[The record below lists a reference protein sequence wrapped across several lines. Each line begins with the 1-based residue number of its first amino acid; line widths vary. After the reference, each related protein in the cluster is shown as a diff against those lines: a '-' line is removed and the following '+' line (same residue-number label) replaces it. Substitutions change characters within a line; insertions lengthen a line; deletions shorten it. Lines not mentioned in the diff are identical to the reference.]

1 MLSSLITLSL
11 KFRLLVIVLFLA
23 AMGYGVMAFRSVPVD
38 AFPDVTPVQVNIY
51 TEASGLAAEDIEKLF
66 TVPVESSMAGL
77 PNVEQIRSMSLAGLS
92 YISVNFTDNT
102 NIYLARQWVGE
113 KLQEIGDLLPAG
125 YSPPVLG
132 ANSSGLGQVY
142 WYTLDAGDSGL
153 SNMELRTLQEW
164 TIRMILKTVPGVDDV
179 VSWGGE
185 EKQYQVTLDPDKMAQ
200 YGITLA
206 DVLPVLAGNNR
217 QAGGQSINIGE
228 EQYLVR
234 GYGQLESVSD
244 IAGLRIKNAGDQ
256 PVYIRD
262 IARVEFTPTVRAG
275 AVTQNGQEVVM
286 GMVLARINE
295 NASLVVN
302 GVKDK
307 IANVVN
313 TLLPEGV
320 SLNAVYDR
328 TDLVE
333 LALNTAQSAL
343 LEGAI
348 LVAIVL
354 FLFLGELRSAVI
366 VIITLPGSMLLA
378 FIMMQYFGLSANLMS
393 LAGLA
398 IGTGMMVDGAVVMV
412 ENIHRRL
419 AINHASGVKHSFTL
433 QILEAAREVA
443 APVAF
448 AILIIVVVFTPLLTL
463 DGLEG
468 KLFRPMALTISF
480 AMLGSLILS
489 LTVVPVF
496 SSLWLKPAHENET
509 RIVRWISAGYQPLLS
524 LVLSHRKWTIGVTA
538 TALLLSL
545 ALFPFLGKSF
555 MPQLQE
561 GNLMFR
567 VTSIPSTS
575 LDSTL
580 SLSRKVADDIR
591 GQFPEVKDVV
601 ATIGRAEKGETAD
614 VNSMEIL
621 LTMAP
626 KDSWPEDISYEQL
639 ARNIQ
644 AVLEQKYPGAL
655 FSATQ
660 PIQMRVDELISGI
673 RATLALK
680 IYGPDSAT
688 LDRLSQQIQTTL
700 ATIAG
705 VEELSTESSK
715 GKPQVVIRVDREKAA
730 GYGVNTSDIMDVVES
745 GIGGASISTITEGT
759 ARFDL
764 VTRFSSAYRDSVSAI
779 GAIPLR
785 GATGQLISLSQVADI
800 ELAEGYAFLRREGLQ
815 RYVVLQMEVEGRDI
829 DGFVQE
835 ASQAIAKNNPLP
847 EGYWSSWGGAFEN
860 QQRAMGKLAVILPL
874 TIGLIF
880 ILLYTAFGTLR
891 HAALIM
897 ANVPFA
903 MTGGVLSL
911 FLSGQYMSVPSSV
924 GFIAVFGVSMLN
936 GIVMVSFFNELRQQ
950 GASIR
955 DAVRLGA
962 VQRLRPVLITATVAI
977 LGLIP
982 MLLSSGVGA
991 EVQRPLATVVVG
1003 GLLTSTA
1010 LTLLLLPL
1018 FYEITETWHTK
1029 RFGLAQAVSQRDEK
1043 QESDIS

>member
-1 MLSSLITLSL
+1 MLSTLITLSL
-11 KFRLLVIVLFLA
+11 KFRLLIILLFLA
-23 AMGYGVMAFRSVPVD
+23 AMGYGVMAYKNVPVD
-38 AFPDVTPVQVNIY
+38 AFPDVTPVQVNVY

-66 TVPVESSMAGL
+66 TIPVESNMAGL
-77 PNVEQIRSMSLAGLS
+77 PNVEEIRSMSLAGLS
-92 YISVNFTDNT
+92 YVSINFKDNT
-102 NIYLARQWVGE
+102 DIYLARQWVSE
-113 KLQEIGDLLPAG
+113 KLQEIGDTLPAG
-125 YSPPVLG
+125 YPPPVLG
-132 ANSSGLGQVY
+132 SNSSGLGQVF
-142 WYTLDAGDSGL
+142 WYTLDAGNSGL
-153 SNMELRTLQEW
+153 NTMELRMLQEW

-185 EKQYQVTLDPDKMAQ
+185 EKQYQVTLDPNKMLQ
-200 YGITLA
+200 YNVTLA
-206 DVLPVLAGNNR
+206 DVLRVLAGNNR

-234 GYGQLESVSD
+234 GYGQLESLAD
-244 IAGLRIKNAGDQ
+244 IAALRVTNAGDR
-256 PVYIRD
+256 PVSIRD
-262 IARVEFTPTVRAG
+262 IARVEFTPAVRSG

-295 NASLVVN
+295 NASQVVN

-307 IANVVN
+307 ITSVVN

-320 SLNAVYDR
+320 TLKTVYDR
-328 TDLVE
+328 TDLVD
-333 LALNTAQSAL
+333 LALKTAQSAL
-343 LEGAI
+343 LEGAL

-354 FLFLGELRSAVI
+354 FLFLGELRSAAI
-366 VIITLPGSMLLA
+366 VIIVLPGSMLLA
-378 FIMMQYFGLSANLMS
+378 FILMQYFGLSANLMS

-419 AINHASGVKHSFTL
+419 AINHARGIKNNLPL
-433 QILEAAREVA
+433 QIQEAAREVA

-489 LTVVPVF
+489 LTVVPVL

-509 RIVRWISAGYQPLLS
+509 RIVRWISAGYQPLLN
-524 LVLSHRKWTIGVTA
+524 LVLAHRKGTLAITV

-575 LDSTL
+575 LDTTL
-580 SLSRKVADDIR
+580 SLSRKVSAEIR
-591 GQFPEVKDVV
+591 EQFPQVKEVV
-601 ATIGRAEKGETAD
+601 ANIGRAEKGETAD

-621 LTMAP
+621 LTLTP
-626 KDSWPEDISYEQL
+626 RDDWPDNISYAQL
-639 ARNIQ
+639 ASRIQ
-644 AVLEQKYPGAL
+644 TVLEQKNPGAQ

-688 LDRLSQQIQTTL
+688 LDRLSQQIQGTL
-700 ATIAG
+700 ANITG
-705 VEELSTESSK
+705 VDELSMESNK
-715 GKPQVVIRVDREKAA
+715 GKPQVVIRVDREQAA
-730 GYGVNTSDIMDVVES
+730 RYGINVSDIMDVVEA
-745 GIGGASISTITEGT
+745 GIGGASVSTITEGA
-759 ARFDL
+759 ARIDL
-764 VTRFSSAYRDSVSAI
+764 VTRFSAPWRESVAAI

-785 GATGQLISLSQVADI
+785 GASGQQIYLSQVADI
-800 ELAEGYAFLRREGLQ
+800 ERAEGYAFLRREGLQ

-829 DGFVQE
+829 DGFVKE
-835 ASQAIAKNNPLP
+835 ATQAIEQNTPLP
-847 EGYWSSWGGAFEN
+847 EGYWSTWGGAFEN

-891 HAALIM
+891 HAVLIM

-903 MTGGVLSL
+903 MTGGILSL

-950 GASIR
+950 GAGIQE
-955 DAVRLGA
+955 AVRLGA

-1018 FYEITETWHTK
+1018 FYEMMETWHLKKTQRHDRPDIEAPSALEK
-1029 RFGLAQAVSQRDEK
+1029 R
-1043 QESDIS
+1043 

>member
-1 MLSSLITLSL
+1 MLGSLINLSL
-11 KFRLLVIVLFLA
+11 KYKLLIIVLFMA
-23 AMGYGVMAFRSVPVD
+23 VVGYGVMAFRSVPVD
-38 AFPDVTPVQVNIY
+38 AFPDVTPVQVNVY

-66 TVPVESSMAGL
+66 TVPVESNMAGL

-92 YISVNFTDNT
+92 YISINFKDNT
-102 NIYLARQWVGE
+102 DIYLARQWVSE
-113 KLQEIGDLLPAG
+113 KLQEIGDSLPAG

-132 ANSSGLGQVY
+132 ANSSGLGQVF
-142 WYTLDAGDSGL
+142 WYTLDAGNSGL
-153 SNMELRTLQEW
+153 STMELRSLQEW

-179 VSWGGE
+179 VSWGGN
-185 EKQYQVTLDPDKMAQ
+185 EKQYQVTLDPEKMAL
-200 YGITLA
+200 YNITLA

-217 QAGGQSINIGE
+217 QAGGQSVNIGE

-234 GYGQLESVSD
+234 GYGQLESLSD
-244 IAGLRIKNAGDQ
+244 IAGLRITSAGNH

-262 IARVEFTPTVRAG
+262 IAKVEFTPAVRAG

-286 GMVLARINE
+286 GMVLSRINE
-295 NASLVVN
+295 NASDVVN

-307 IANVVN
+307 ISTVVN
-313 TLLPEGV
+313 SLLPEGV
-320 SLNAVYDR
+320 TLKTVYDR
-328 TDLVE
+328 TNLVD
-333 LALNTAQSAL
+333 LALKTAQSAL
-343 LEGAI
+343 LEGAL

-354 FLFLGELRSAVI
+354 FLFLGELRSALI
-366 VIITLPGSMLLA
+366 VIITLPGSMLIA
-378 FIMMQYFGLSANLMS
+378 FILMQQFGLSANLMS

-419 AINHASGVKHSFTL
+419 ALNHASGAKNSFAL
-433 QILEAAREVA
+433 QIQEAAREVA
-443 APVAF
+443 IPVAF

-468 KLFRPMALTISF
+468 KLFRPMALTIIF

-489 LTVVPVF
+489 LTIVPVL
-496 SSLWLKPAHENET
+496 SSLLLKPAHENET
-509 RIVRWISAGYQPLLS
+509 RIVRWITAGYQPLLNK
-524 LVLSHRKWTIGVTA
+524 VLSRRKATISIALTA
-538 TALLLSL
+538 FLFSL

-561 GNLMFR
+561 GSLMFR
-567 VTSIPSTS
+567 ITSIPSTS

-580 SLSRKVADDIR
+580 ALSRKVSDDIR

-614 VNSMEIL
+614 VNSMEVL
-621 LTMAP
+621 LTMNP
-626 KDSWPEDISYEQL
+626 RENWPEDISYDQL

-644 AVLEQKYPGAL
+644 AVLEEKHPGAL

-688 LDRLSQQIQTTL
+688 LDSLSQQIQATL
-700 ATIAG
+700 NKIPG

-715 GKPQVVIRVDREKAA
+715 GKPQVIIRVDREKAA
-730 GYGVNTSDIMDVVES
+730 GYGINTSDIMDVVES
-745 GIGGASISTITEGT
+745 GIGGASISSIIEGT

-764 VTRFSSAYRDSVSAI
+764 VTRFSAPYRESVSAI
-779 GAIPLR
+779 SAIPLR
-785 GATGQLISLSQVADI
+785 GASGQLISLSQVADI

-829 DGFVQE
+829 DGFVKE
-835 ASQAIAKNNPLP
+835 ASQAIEKNNPLP
-847 EGYWSSWGGAFEN
+847 EGYWSTWGGAFEN
-860 QQRAMGKLAVILPL
+860 QQRAMGKLSVILPL

-891 HAALIM
+891 HATLII

-903 MTGGVLSL
+903 MTGGILSL

-1010 LTLLLLPL
+1010 LTLFLLPL
-1018 FYEITETWHTK
+1018 LYEMTENWHMK
-1029 RFGLAQAVSQRDEK
+1029 RNAAAQKELDAQ
-1043 QESDIS
+1043 